1 MSQKRMLK
9 VEQEPQK
16 LYSLSL
22 NVQTYNNFILLQI
35 STFLISRYAALVC
48 GAVCQPAGLPDVIWP
63 ALYTWEVLV
72 GYTLMELGR
81 KQAVSSLTDLSIS
94 FVSDEFLYSEMVLFP
109 LRPFLFHSIL
119 CDMAVPSAWHK
130 KLMSLLC
137 CLPSNL
143 WEHFSFK
150 TCRHIAD
157 ANCLWKLAWLFR
169 LVIVLED
176 R

>member
-1 MSQKRMLK
+1 MLK

-22 NVQTYNNFILLQI
+22 NVQTYNNFILLQV

-119 CDMAVPSAWHK
+119 CDMAVPSA
-130 KLMSLLC
+130 
-137 CLPSNL
+137 
-143 WEHFSFK
+143 
-150 TCRHIAD
+150 
-157 ANCLWKLAWLFR
+157 
-169 LVIVLED
+169 
-176 R
+176 